1 MVCVI
6 YWEKGGF
13 WGFPLTSEV
22 SLMSMVWSL
31 TIILWLLLRYFAY
44 NMCPIARWGDIT
56 YFGQQPF
63 WTAVLL
69 RVQEGSILRKVG
81 HRWRRQPK
89 MCVYYIS
96 KIYTAISMVL
106 NHSYFMLDKNPRR
119 NVKLLKSTAYKI
131 LDPNGNWPLLN
142 STYLPESSKELAQEV
157 NFPEYWNL

>member
-1 MVCVI
+1 MKFD
-6 YWEKGGF
+6 YN
-13 WGFPLTSEV
+13 PLAIAEILCLQYV
-22 SLMSMVWSL
+22 SNSQMGRHHL
-31 TIILWLLLRYFAY
+31 
-44 NMCPIARWGDIT
+44 
-56 YFGQQPF
+56 FGQQPF